1 MNKNES
7 INNISLERLVTLA
20 NIAEESC
27 VFYNNKCLI
36 ASSVDEEVVKNMF
49 KYPTRIDAYAVLIC
63 LKGYISFQCD
73 LDEYTLNDN
82 MLFISTPNKIVQLKD
97 LQLERFIVITFKQQF
112 WEELNID
119 IKNIAPFY
127 QKVQQYPCIKLS
139 AQESNSFFSLL
150 NMAIT
155 TAKKNSSNLYYH
167 SLVKS
172 FIQSCAYQVLYL
184 IAEQMN
190 RMELPATELNR
201 GEIHFRN
208 FMQLLPKYY
217 KQERSVTFY
226 ASKLYISP
234 KYLSTVIK
242 EISGRSAAQWID
254 EYVILE
260 AKSLLKYSTLNV
272 QEIADELN
280 FCNQSFFGKYFKQH
294 TGMSPNT
301 YRLKE

>member
-1 MNKNES
+1 
-7 INNISLERLVTLA
+7 
-20 NIAEESC
+20 
-27 VFYNNKCLI
+27 
-36 ASSVDEEVVKNMF
+36 MF
-49 KYPTRIDAYAVLIC
+49 KYPTRIDAYTMLIC
-63 LKGYISFQCD
+63 LRGHISFQCD

-82 MLFISTPNKIVQLKD
+82 MLFLSIRNKIVLLKD

-112 WEELNID
+112 LEELNID
-119 IKNIAPFY
+119 IKNMALLF
-127 QKVQQYPCIKLS
+127 QEVQQRPCIRLS
-139 AQESNSFFSLL
+139 PQESDSFFSLL
-150 NMAIT
+150 SMTIT
-155 TAKKNSSNLYYH
+155 NAKKNSSNLYYH
-167 SLVKS
+167 CLVKS
-172 FIQSCAYQVLYL
+172 FIQSCAYKVFYL
-184 IAEQMN
+184 IAEQVN
-190 RMELPATELNR
+190 CMEQPAATAELTR

-208 FMQLLPKYY
+208 FLELLPKYY
-217 KQERSVTFY
+217 KQERSVIFY

-242 EISGRSAAQWID
+242 EISGKSVAQWIG

-260 AKSLLKYSTLNV
+260 AKNLLKYSTLSV